1 MIARFVFLPAVLA
14 GIIISLSACADSL
27 GVLSTETP
35 TAVIAG
41 QEAVAAQIMTAT
53 VAPTTSAAETL
64 AARPTAFPSQVPFN
78 QPESTNERFG
88 LFLNGI
94 SFTAGQTVANLENG
108 LVFIYPAPDVDGAY
122 GAGEVVD
129 LAFYPDSD
137 SEVASIIWGGVDRN
151 TYRTAAVTL
160 DRLRQ
165 ATLEV
170 SFNATDS
177 TEAPPS
183 TGGPTPTANTPLRY
197 TLIATA
203 SPDIGG
209 TVAGTGAYAAGTSVM
224 VNASPVSGYI
234 FTGWSGS
241 GACVGTVNP
250 CTVNM
255 AANKRVIARFSR
267 EFTLT
272 ALASPDIGG
281 TVTGGGAHPPGASVP
296 VIATP
301 NTGYTLTR
309 WTGTGS
315 GACSGT
321 ALRCLVTMDE
331 DKTVTAN
338 FSRALILTAS
348 TAPVSGGTVTGGG
361 SYPSGTSVPVVATP
375 NPGYTLTGW
384 TGSGA
389 CSGTGPTCTV
399 TMNRDKTVTVNFSI
413 VQFTLTTSAAPLTS
427 GTVFGDGS
435 YPYGSAVEVRAAANA
450 GYGLASWSG
459 ACASVGPLTNPCTV
473 TMDGDKS
480 VTANFSLPGFTL
492 TTSYN
497 PPAGGT
503 ISASGRYASGTIAGV
518 VASPNAGY
526 ILTGWTGTG
535 SGTCSGTALTCAVT
549 MNGAKTV
556 TANFSR
562 AYILNASAAPVA
574 GGRVT
579 GGGSYQSGTSV
590 PVTATPNAGYILTGW
605 TGSGACS
612 GSGPTCTVAMNRDK
626 TVTAN
631 FSREFTLIT
640 APSPADGGDL
650 TGAGVYVSGSS
661 VTVVATPSPGYA
673 LTGWTGGEAC
683 SSAVLTC
690 QVTMDGDKAVA
701 ANFSPKF
708 TLTANAAPSV
718 GGTVTGGGSYPSGT
732 SVPVTAAPNA
742 GYTLSGWTGTGA
754 CSGTVLTCLV
764 TMNGAKSVTAN
775 FSSAFI
781 LTTDAAPSAGGT
793 VTGGGSYPSSAE
805 VAVTAAA
812 NAGYGFASWSGACDG
827 VVTNPCTVTMDG
839 AKSVTANFAQPGFE
853 LTTSVNLAAGG
864 SISASGRYAPGTIA
878 GVVAA
883 PSAGYILTGWTGTG
897 ACSGADLTCLVTMDG
912 AKSVTANFSS
922 AFTLTTNAAPSAGGT
937 VIGGGSYPF
946 SAEVAVTAV
955 ANAGYGFASWS
966 GACDGVVANPCTVTM
981 DGAKSVTANFA
992 QPGFELTTSVNSA
1005 AGGSISASG
1014 RYAPGTIAGVVAAP
1028 SAGYILTGWTGSGA
1042 CSGADLTCLVTMNG
1056 AKTVTANF
1064 AQEFT
1069 LATNAAPPAGG
1080 TVTSGG
1086 NYPSGE
1092 VVALT
1097 ATPNSH
1103 YVFTNWSGDCS
1114 GTVPTCLATMNGN
1127 KSVTANFSIAFTL
1140 TTSVAPSAGGTVT
1153 SGGSHSSG
1161 ASVPVRATL
1170 NAGYRLIGWNIGP
1183 GVGVSCE
1190 QPAPTL
1196 TCTVI
1201 MDSDLTVRADFSS
1214 EFTLTT
1220 APSPAGG
1227 GSLTGAGSYV
1237 SGTPVDVVATPS
1249 LGYTLTGWTGG
1260 EACSSLDLE
1269 CRVIMDGNKTVAA
1282 NFSLDLLVQFTLTTN
1297 AVPVAG
1303 GTVIGGGSHPS
1314 GAAVNVI
1321 AIPNPDYGLNSWTG
1335 ACDGVGAVTNP
1346 CAVIMDADMD
1356 VTANFSLSGLELT
1369 TSVNPAVGGSIS
1381 SGGRYA
1387 LGTIAGVV
1395 ATPNAGYT
1403 LSGWTGTGSG
1413 ACPGAAPTCT
1423 VTMVRA
1429 RSVTANF
1436 SLSLFELT
1444 TSASPA
1450 AGGVI
1455 TVSPQPGVG
1464 GYPSGTTVSVDV
1476 TQNKGYTLTGWTV
1489 TGGGACPGT
1498 PLTCDVTMDETKKV
1512 TANFSQDFNLAANAN
1527 PLAGGTVTGGGVQ
1540 ASGISASI
1548 TASANPGYTF
1558 TDWSGDCSG
1567 TVLTCTVTMDQDK
1580 TATANFSQDF
1590 NLIANANP
1598 LAGGTVTGGGVQ
1610 TSGTASITQSAN
1622 AGYTFQ
1628 DWSGDCSGTAPTC
1641 TVDMDGDKTVTANF
1655 SQEFNLAA
1663 NANPLAGGT
1672 VTGGGVQASGI
1683 SASITASANPGYT
1696 FKDWSGDCSGTVL
1709 TCTVTM
1715 DQDKTVTANFS
1726 QAPVTWTLTTIAY
1739 PDVGGDISPATGEHS
1754 ANTSVA
1760 VTYTAN
1766 RGYTFTGWSGGSC
1779 SGTEVCNV
1787 YMDSSKTVTASFSVQ
1802 VAEAVTDKIAFASDR
1817 SGDMEIYVM
1826 DYDGSNKTRLTTFFG
1841 IDEYP
1846 SLSPDGSK
1854 IAFAHYGSEFSLRN
1868 NHDIYIMDSDGS
1880 NLTRLASTLSSGQTE
1895 STDYH
1900 PSWSPDGSK
1909 IFFSSHRDGN
1919 YEIYSMNT
1927 DGSNQTRITDT
1938 SSIHKYRPSVSP
1950 DGRKIV
1956 YRTGGAANQIWVIDI
1971 DGSNPSQLT
1980 FATRNYHPSWN
1991 HDGSMIAFSSYR
2003 DGVTSIYTMNADGT
2017 NQSRVTVLRDAA
2029 QWPVWSPDGTKIIYQ
2044 DTENSNTDIRIIGA
2058 DGSGDTRLTDDPASD
2073 KEPSTWRTIL
2083 AVAEDPVISEEPP
2096 DSVWEIGQLSFPRDV
2111 VMASDGNIYV
2121 ADSASHS
2128 IKKFTSEGD
2137 LVLKIGKLGAWSTA
2151 QGTGDGEF
2159 VFPFSVAVAPD
2170 GNLYVVDKNNNR
2182 IQKFDPDGVF
2192 LRKWGTPGTGNGEF
2206 NQPTGV
2212 AVASNGTVYVADKGN
2227 NRIQYFTAN
2236 GDFLGKWGNLG
2247 SGDGDFNTP
2256 DPRGVA
2262 VAPNGNVY
2270 VVDSY
2275 GYRIQYFTANGV
2287 FIGKWGDL
2295 GSADGEFLR
2304 PKGIAV
2310 ASDGSVYVADTHNH
2324 RIQKFTANGDF
2335 ISKWGS
2341 QGDGQGQFESP
2352 RGVAV
2357 APNGN
2362 VYVAD
2367 TENGRIQKFGAT
2379 EEPVTGFTLDTTA
2392 VPTAGGNLTGG
2403 GDYPPDTLVTVTATP
2418 SAGYTFADANWSV
2431 DLVDCESKTFDAATL
2446 VGTCSVRMDTNMTV
2460 TANFSQAPATRVISM
2475 SADADPPEGGTVI
2488 VSAPWLTP
2496 VQDTNSWE
2504 GDCAVSTDGAPCIIT
2519 VVATP
2524 SDGYTFDGWS
2534 EGCTSTSTGTGTC
2547 TITVGANDSN
2557 KTVTASFLTEGPVTS
2572 PDAPVF
2578 DREIRTSAE
2587 VNGELSWP
2595 RDVAVAS
2602 DGSIYV
2608 TDSGG
2613 NRIQKFDSDGVFLS
2627 KWGGWGQGDG
2637 EFETPND
2644 VAVAPEDDSVYVS
2657 DSQNHRIQK
2666 FNSDGDFLSK
2676 WGTEGSDD
2684 RQFQRPLGVAVG
2696 PNGNVYVADTSN
2708 HRIQK
2713 FTPQG
2718 AFVKKWGT
2726 RGSADGQFR
2735 SPNDVAVGPNGNVY
2749 VADTLN
2755 YRIQEF
2761 SSDGVFVSEW
2771 GGYGAGDGQ
2780 FNEPRGIAV
2789 ADGSVYVVD
2798 AQNHRIQKFD
2808 PDGVFDSEWGTRG
2821 TGDGEFEQPLGVEV
2835 ASDGSV
2841 YVADTYNNRIQVFAN
2856 AVD

>member
-1 MIARFVFLPAVLA
+1 
-14 GIIISLSACADSL
+14 
-27 GVLSTETP
+27 
-35 TAVIAG
+35 
-41 QEAVAAQIMTAT
+41 
-53 VAPTTSAAETL
+53 
-64 AARPTAFPSQVPFN
+64 
-78 QPESTNERFG
+78 
-88 LFLNGI
+88 
-94 SFTAGQTVANLENG
+94 
-108 LVFIYPAPDVDGAY
+108 
-122 GAGEVVD
+122 
-129 LAFYPDSD
+129 
-137 SEVASIIWGGVDRN
+137 
-151 TYRTAAVTL
+151 
-160 DRLRQ
+160 
-165 ATLEV
+165 
-170 SFNATDS
+170 
-177 TEAPPS
+177 
-183 TGGPTPTANTPLRY
+183 
-197 TLIATA
+197 
-203 SPDIGG
+203 
-209 TVAGTGAYAAGTSVM
+209 
-224 VNASPVSGYI
+224 
-234 FTGWSGS
+234 
-241 GACVGTVNP
+241 
-250 CTVNM
+250 
-255 AANKRVIARFSR
+255 
-267 EFTLT
+267 
-272 ALASPDIGG
+272 
-281 TVTGGGAHPPGASVP
+281 
-296 VIATP
+296 
-301 NTGYTLTR
+301 
-309 WTGTGS
+309 
-315 GACSGT
+315 
-321 ALRCLVTMDE
+321 
-331 DKTVTAN
+331 
-338 FSRALILTAS
+338 
-348 TAPVSGGTVTGGG
+348 
-361 SYPSGTSVPVVATP
+361 
-375 NPGYTLTGW
+375 
-384 TGSGA
+384 
-389 CSGTGPTCTV
+389 
-399 TMNRDKTVTVNFSI
+399 
-413 VQFTLTTSAAPLTS
+413 
-427 GTVFGDGS
+427 
-435 YPYGSAVEVRAAANA
+435 
-450 GYGLASWSG
+450 
-459 ACASVGPLTNPCTV
+459 
-473 TMDGDKS
+473 
-480 VTANFSLPGFTL
+480 
-492 TTSYN
+492 
-497 PPAGGT
+497 
-503 ISASGRYASGTIAGV
+503 
-518 VASPNAGY
+518 
-526 ILTGWTGTG
+526 
-535 SGTCSGTALTCAVT
+535 
-549 MNGAKTV
+549 
-556 TANFSR
+556 
-562 AYILNASAAPVA
+562 
-574 GGRVT
+574 
-579 GGGSYQSGTSV
+579 
-590 PVTATPNAGYILTGW
+590 
-605 TGSGACS
+605 
-612 GSGPTCTVAMNRDK
+612 
-626 TVTAN
+626 
-631 FSREFTLIT
+631 
-640 APSPADGGDL
+640 
-650 TGAGVYVSGSS
+650 
-661 VTVVATPSPGYA
+661 
-673 LTGWTGGEAC
+673 
-683 SSAVLTC
+683 
-690 QVTMDGDKAVA
+690 
-701 ANFSPKF
+701 
-708 TLTANAAPSV
+708 
-718 GGTVTGGGSYPSGT
+718 
-732 SVPVTAAPNA
+732 
-742 GYTLSGWTGTGA
+742 
-754 CSGTVLTCLV
+754 
-764 TMNGAKSVTAN
+764 
-775 FSSAFI
+775 
-781 LTTDAAPSAGGT
+781 
-793 VTGGGSYPSSAE
+793 
-805 VAVTAAA
+805 
-812 NAGYGFASWSGACDG
+812 
-827 VVTNPCTVTMDG
+827 
-839 AKSVTANFAQPGFE
+839 
-853 LTTSVNLAAGG
+853 
-864 SISASGRYAPGTIA
+864 
-878 GVVAA
+878 
-883 PSAGYILTGWTGTG
+883 
-897 ACSGADLTCLVTMDG
+897 
-912 AKSVTANFSS
+912 
-922 AFTLTTNAAPSAGGT
+922 
-937 VIGGGSYPF
+937 
-946 SAEVAVTAV
+946 
-955 ANAGYGFASWS
+955 
-966 GACDGVVANPCTVTM
+966 
-981 DGAKSVTANFA
+981 
-992 QPGFELTTSVNSA
+992 
-1005 AGGSISASG
+1005 
-1014 RYAPGTIAGVVAAP
+1014 
-1028 SAGYILTGWTGSGA
+1028 
-1042 CSGADLTCLVTMNG
+1042 
-1056 AKTVTANF
+1056 
-1064 AQEFT
+1064 
-1069 LATNAAPPAGG
+1069 
-1080 TVTSGG
+1080 
-1086 NYPSGE
+1086 
-1092 VVALT
+1092 
-1097 ATPNSH
+1097 
-1103 YVFTNWSGDCS
+1103 
-1114 GTVPTCLATMNGN
+1114 
-1127 KSVTANFSIAFTL
+1127 
-1140 TTSVAPSAGGTVT
+1140 
-1153 SGGSHSSG
+1153 
-1161 ASVPVRATL
+1161 
-1170 NAGYRLIGWNIGP
+1170 
-1183 GVGVSCE
+1183 
-1190 QPAPTL
+1190 
-1196 TCTVI
+1196 
-1201 MDSDLTVRADFSS
+1201 
-1214 EFTLTT
+1214 
-1220 APSPAGG
+1220 
-1227 GSLTGAGSYV
+1227 
-1237 SGTPVDVVATPS
+1237 
-1249 LGYTLTGWTGG
+1249 
-1260 EACSSLDLE
+1260 
-1269 CRVIMDGNKTVAA
+1269 
-1282 NFSLDLLVQFTLTTN
+1282 
-1297 AVPVAG
+1297 
-1303 GTVIGGGSHPS
+1303 
-1314 GAAVNVI
+1314 
-1321 AIPNPDYGLNSWTG
+1321 
-1335 ACDGVGAVTNP
+1335 
-1346 CAVIMDADMD
+1346 
-1356 VTANFSLSGLELT
+1356 
-1369 TSVNPAVGGSIS
+1369 
-1381 SGGRYA
+1381 
-1387 LGTIAGVV
+1387 
-1395 ATPNAGYT
+1395 
-1403 LSGWTGTGSG
+1403 
-1413 ACPGAAPTCT
+1413 
-1423 VTMVRA
+1423 
-1429 RSVTANF
+1429 
-1436 SLSLFELT
+1436 
-1444 TSASPA
+1444 
-1450 AGGVI
+1450 
-1455 TVSPQPGVG
+1455 
-1464 GYPSGTTVSVDV
+1464 VDV

-1498 PLTCDVTMDETKKV
+1498 PLTCDVTMDETKK
-1512 TANFSQDFNLAANAN
+1512 
-1527 PLAGGTVTGGGVQ
+1527 
-1540 ASGISASI
+1540 
-1548 TASANPGYTF
+1548 
-1558 TDWSGDCSG
+1558 
-1567 TVLTCTVTMDQDK
+1567 
-1580 TATANFSQDF
+1580 
-1590 NLIANANP
+1590 
-1598 LAGGTVTGGGVQ
+1598 
-1610 TSGTASITQSAN
+1610 
-1622 AGYTFQ
+1622 
-1628 DWSGDCSGTAPTC
+1628 
-1641 TVDMDGDKTVTANF
+1641 VTANF